1 LAWRIAS
8 GIVGIVLYPL
18 IGVFVLASAGLV
30 EADWIPGTG
39 QTGMWVMTGFFSL
52 GILANAASRSKKER
66 IWAPV
71 SAAIAICCAIV
82 ASQI

>member
-8 GIVGIVLYPL
+8 AIVGIVLYPL

-30 EADWIPGTG
+30 EADWIPGIG
-39 QTGMWVMTGFFSL
+39 QTGMWVLTGFFSL

-71 SAAIAICCAIV
+71 SAGIAICCAIV